1 MEKDHP
7 RRCGEKS
14 SVMVSGK
21 VAPGSP
27 PQVRGKGAQ
36 AYTLSTTRRITPAGA
51 GKRGCAESAF
61 RRCRDHPRRCGEKPH
76 ILPDGVKGGGSPPQV
91 RGKDDTRQNI
101 SVSCRITP
109 AGAGK
114 RTLGH
119 KGGNCGE
126 DHPRRCGEKKM
137 DLRLNCGLQG
147 SPPQVRGKE
156 SPSSIVSPTLRITP
170 AGAGKR
176 IILNAVFHGL
186 KDHPRR
192 CGEKT
197 IPKVPC

>member
-126 DHPRRCGEKKM
+126 DHPRRCGEKVFSVPFCC
-137 DLRLNCGLQG
+137 RVIG
-147 SPPQVRGKE
+147 SSPQVRGKE
-156 SPSSIVSPTLRITP
+156 DVKKTYMDAFRITP

-176 IILNAVFHGL
+176 FYSSRFVR
-186 KDHPRR
+186 D
-192 CGEKT
+192 T
-197 IPKVPC
+197 